1 MSGERKAER
10 MTVTVLVPSEEG
22 RAALAGLDLVEPV
35 IYEPGAEWPEQASS
49 AEVLVV
55 PPMSGIAG
63 QLLAAMR
70 ELPKL
75 RMVQTLSAGT
85 ELWEGKLPDGVLLS
99 NARGA
104 HGGATA
110 ELAATGLLALYREV
124 PQFLANQAAHR
135 WDQHPTGT
143 LDGKRV
149 LVLGAGDLG
158 QSLRSQLEP
167 FGATVTLA
175 GRSAR
180 DGIRSFAEVP
190 GLLGEQDA
198 VVIMVP
204 YNEQTHHLVD
214 AAFLA
219 RMPDQAVVV
228 NVARGP
234 VVDTDALLAELTAGR
249 LRAVLDV
256 TDPEPLPADH
266 PLWDAPG
273 LLIFPHVGGN
283 TTGMTDRAWQVAA
296 RQISAFVAGDQPSN
310 LVSG

>member
-1 MSGERKAER
+1 
-10 MTVTVLVPSEEG
+10 MTVTVLVPNEEG
-22 RAALAGLDLVEPV
+22 RAALAALDSARPV
-35 IYEPGAEWPEQASS
+35 VYEPGAGWPGQGLS

-55 PPMSGIAG
+55 PPWARTAD
-63 QLLAAMR
+63 QLLAAMPD
-70 ELPKL
+70 LPKL
-75 RMVQTLSAGT
+75 RMVQTLSAGV
-85 ELWEGKLPDGVLLS
+85 ELWEGKLPAGVLLS

-110 ELAATGLLALYREV
+110 ELAAAGLLALYREV
-124 PQFLANQAAHR
+124 PQFLASQAGHR
-135 WDQHPTGT
+135 WDQHPTET

-149 LVLGAGDLG
+149 LVLGAGDLA
-158 QSLRSQLEP
+158 QNLRSQLEP
-167 FGATVTLA
+167 FGATVTLV

-180 DGIRSFAEVP
+180 DGVRSFDEVP
-190 GLLGEQDA
+190 GLLGGQDA
-198 VVIMVP
+198 VVLMVP
-204 YNEQTHHLVD
+204 YNDQTHHLAD

-219 RMPDQAVVV
+219 RMPNRAVLV

-273 LLIFPHVGGN
+273 VLIFPHVGGN
-283 TTGMTDRAWQVAA
+283 TAGMTDRAWRVAA
-296 RQISAFVAGDQPSN
+296 EQIGAFAAGQDPPN
-310 LVSG
+310 LVS

>member
-1 MSGERKAER
+1 
-10 MTVTVLVPSEEG
+10 MTVTVLVPTEEG
-22 RAALAGLDLVEPV
+22 RAALTRLDWAEPV
-35 IYEPGAEWPEQASS
+35 RYTPGEPWPEQASP

-55 PPMSGIAG
+55 PAPAHDPG

-104 HGGATA
+104 NGGATA
-110 ELAATGLLALYREV
+110 ELAMAGLLTLYRQLT
-124 PQFLANQAAHR
+124 QFAADQAAHR
-135 WDQHPTGT
+135 WNQHQTET
-143 LDGKRV
+143 LDGKRL

-158 QSLRSQLEP
+158 QHLRAMAEP
-167 FGATVTLA
+167 FGATVTLV

-180 DGIRSFAEVP
+180 AGVRAFAEVP
-190 GLLGEQDA
+190 DLIGAQDA
-198 VVIMVP
+198 VVVMVP
-204 YNEQTHHLVD
+204 SNAETRHLID
-214 AAFLA
+214 ATFLA
-219 RMPDQAVVV
+219 RMPDRAVLV

-234 VVDTDALLAELTAGR
+234 VVDTSALLAELTAGR

-256 TDPEPLPADH
+256 TDPEPLPAGH

-273 LLIFPHVGGN
+273 LIILPHVGGA
-283 TTGMTDRAWQVAA
+283 TDGTIERSWRVAA
-296 RQISAFVAGDQPSN
+296 EQITAFVTGHEPPN
-310 LVSG
+310 LVPA

>member
-1 MSGERKAER
+1 

-22 RAALAGLDLVEPV
+22 RVALTGLDYVDPVRYTPGEP
-35 IYEPGAEWPEQASS
+35 WPDQASS

-55 PPMSGIAG
+55 PAASRDPG

-75 RMVQTLSAGT
+75 QMMQTLSAGT

-104 HGGATA
+104 HGGSTA
-110 ELAATGLLALYREV
+110 ELATAGLLAVYRQV
-124 PQFLANQAAHR
+124 PQFLADQAAHR
-135 WDQHPTGT
+135 WNQHMTDT
-143 LDGKRV
+143 LYGKRV

-158 QSLRSQLEP
+158 QNLRAQLEP
-167 FGATVTLA
+167 FGATATLV

-180 DGIRSFAEVP
+180 AGVHAFDEVP
-190 GLLGEQDA
+190 VLLGQHDA
-198 VVIMVP
+198 VVLMVP
-204 YNEQTHHLVD
+204 FSEQTRHLVD

-219 RMPDQAVVV
+219 RMPDQAVLV

-234 VVDTDALLAELTAGR
+234 VVDTGALAAELTAGR

-256 TDPEPLPADH
+256 TDPEPLPPDH

-283 TTGMTDRAWQVAA
+283 TFGMNDRAWRVAA
-296 RQISAFVAGDQPSN
+296 EQIAAFTAGQEPPN
-310 LVSG
+310 LVS

>member
-1 MSGERKAER
+1 
-10 MTVTVLVPSEEG
+10 MTVTVLVPGETG
-22 RAALAGLDLVEPV
+22 RAALAGQEWAELVVYDPDHD
-35 IYEPGAEWPEQASS
+35 WPEPASS

-55 PPMSGIAG
+55 PPAARTADR
-63 QLLAAMR
+63 LLAAMP

-75 RMVQTLSAGT
+75 RLVQTLSAGV

-104 HGGATA
+104 HGGSTA
-110 ELAATGLLALYREV
+110 ELAATGLLAIYRQV
-124 PQFLANQAAHR
+124 PQFLANQAGHK
-135 WDQHPTGT
+135 WDQHPTET

-149 LVLGAGDLG
+149 LVLGAGDLA

-167 FGATVTLA
+167 FGATVTLV

-180 DGIRSFAEVP
+180 AGVRSFDEVP
-190 GLLGEQDA
+190 GLLGGHDA
-198 VVIMVP
+198 VVLMVP
-204 YNEQTHHLVD
+204 YNDQTHHLAD
-214 AAFLA
+214 AGFLA
-219 RMPDQAVVV
+219 RMPDQAVLV

-234 VVDTDALLAELTAGR
+234 VVDTDALVAELTAGR

-273 LLIFPHVGGN
+273 VLIFPHVGGN
-283 TTGMTDRAWQVAA
+283 TTGMTDRAWRVAA
-296 RQISAFVAGDQPSN
+296 EQIGAFAAGQDPPN
-310 LVSG
+310 LVS

>member
-1 MSGERKAER
+1 
-10 MTVTVLVPSEEG
+10 MTVTALVFDEQG
-22 RAALAGLDLVEPV
+22 RAALAGLEMVEPV
-35 IYEPGAEWPEQASS
+35 VYEPGAGWPEQAAA

-55 PPMSGIAG
+55 PPRAQLAD

-70 ELPKL
+70 DLPKL

-85 ELWEGKLPDGVLLS
+85 ELWDGKLPDGVLLS

-158 QSLRSQLEP
+158 RSLRSQLEP
-167 FGATVTLA
+167 FGATVTLV

-180 DGIRSFAEVP
+180 DGVRSFAEVP

-219 RMPDQAVVV
+219 RMPDHAVVV

-256 TDPEPLPADH
+256 TDPEPLPANH

-273 LLIFPHVGGN
+273 LLIFPHVGGS

>member
-1 MSGERKAER
+1 
-10 MTVTVLVPSEEG
+10 MTVTVLVPDERG
-22 RAALAGLDLVEPV
+22 RAALAGLDSVDPV
-35 IYEPGAEWPEQASS
+35 VYEPGGQLPEQASS
-49 AEVLVV
+49 AEVMVV
-55 PPMSGIAG
+55 PAPSRDPER
-63 QLLAAMR
+63 LLAALR

-85 ELWEGKLPDGVLLS
+85 ELWEGRLPDGVLLS

-104 HGGATA
+104 HGGSTA
-110 ELAATGLLALYREV
+110 ELAAAGLLALYRQL
-124 PQFLANQAAHR
+124 PQFLADQAAHR
-135 WDQHPTGT
+135 WNQHSTET

-158 QSLRSQLEP
+158 QSLRAQLEP

-180 DGIRSFAEVP
+180 DGIRSFEEVP
-190 GLLGEQDA
+190 GLLGTHDA
-198 VVIMVP
+198 TVIMIP
-204 YNEQTHHLVD
+204 YNEETHHLVD

-219 RMPDQAVVV
+219 RMPDRAVLV

-234 VVDTDALLAELTAGR
+234 VVDTGALLAELTRKR

-256 TDPEPLPADH
+256 TDPEPLPPDH

-273 LLIFPHVGGN
+273 LLILPHVGGN
-283 TTGMTDRAWQVAA
+283 TTGVNDRAWRVAA
-296 RQISAFVAGDQPSN
+296 EQIGAFAAGQQPAN
-310 LVSG
+310 LVSS

>member
-1 MSGERKAER
+1 
-10 MTVTVLVPSEEG
+10 MTVTVLVPSETG
-22 RAALAGLDLVEPV
+22 RAALAGLDPV
-35 IYEPGAEWPEQASS
+35 SPVVYEPGAGWPEQGPS

-55 PPMSGIAG
+55 PPVPQLAE
-63 QLLAAMR
+63 QLLAAMHD
-70 ELPKL
+70 LPKL
-75 RMVQTLSAGT
+75 RMVQTLSAGV
-85 ELWEGKLPDGVLLS
+85 ELWEGRLPAGVLLS

-124 PQFLANQAAHR
+124 PQFLADQAAHQWR
-135 WDQHPTGT
+135 QHPTET

-158 QSLRSQLEP
+158 QNLRSQLEP
-167 FGATVTLA
+167 FGATVTLT

-180 DGIRSFAEVP
+180 DGVRSFDEVP
-190 GLLGEQDA
+190 DLLGATDA

-204 YNEQTHHLVD
+204 YNDQTHHLVD
-214 AAFLA
+214 AGFLA
-219 RMPDQAVVV
+219 RMPDRAVLV

-234 VVDTDALLAELTAGR
+234 VVDTGALLAELTAGR

-256 TDPEPLPADH
+256 TDPEPLPSGH

-273 LLIFPHVGGN
+273 VLIFPHVGGN
-283 TTGMTDRAWQVAA
+283 TTGMTDRAWRVAA
-296 RQISAFVAGDQPSN
+296 EQIGAFVAGDQPPN
-310 LVSG
+310 VVSG

>member
-1 MSGERKAER
+1 
-10 MTVTVLVPSEEG
+10 MTVTVLVPNEEG
-22 RAALAGLDLVEPV
+22 GAALAAVGADPV
-35 IYEPGAEWPEQASS
+35 IYDPPRHEWPERGLA

-55 PPMSGIAG
+55 PPWAREVER
-63 QLLAAMR
+63 LLADMR

-75 RMVQTLSAGT
+75 RLVQTLSAGT

-104 HGGATA
+104 HGGSTA
-110 ELAATGLLALYREV
+110 ELAVTGLLAVFRQL
-124 PQFLANQAAHR
+124 PQFLASQAAHR
-135 WDQHPTGT
+135 WDQHGTET

-158 QSLRSQLEP
+158 QSLRAQLAP
-167 FGATVTLA
+167 FGASATLV

-180 DGIRSFAEVP
+180 PGVRAFDEVP
-190 GLLGEQDA
+190 DLLGRHDA
-198 VVIMVP
+198 VVLMVP
-204 YNEQTHHLVD
+204 FNDQTRHLAD

-219 RMPDQAVVV
+219 RMPDQAVLV

-256 TDPEPLPADH
+256 TDPEPLPAGH

-273 LLIFPHVGGN
+273 VVIFPHVGGN
-283 TTGMTDRAWQVAA
+283 TAGMSGRAWRVAA
-296 RQISAFVAGDQPSN
+296 EQISAFAAGQDPPN
-310 LVSG
+310 LVTV

>member
-1 MSGERKAER
+1 
-10 MTVTVLVPSEEG
+10 MTVTALVFDEQG
-22 RAALAGLDLVEPV
+22 RAALAQLEMVEPV
-35 IYEPGAEWPEQASS
+35 VYEPGAGWPEQAAS

-55 PPMSGIAG
+55 PPLARIAD

-85 ELWEGKLPDGVLLS
+85 ELWDGKLPEGVLLS

-104 HGGATA
+104 NGGATA
-110 ELAATGLLALYREV
+110 ELAVTGLLALYREV
-124 PQFLANQAAHR
+124 PQFLADQAAHR
-135 WDQHPTGT
+135 WNQHQTET

-158 QSLRSQLEP
+158 QNLRAMLEP

-180 DGIRSFAEVP
+180 DGVRSFDEVP
-190 GLLGEQDA
+190 ELLGGHDA
-198 VVIMVP
+198 VVLMVP
-204 YNEQTHHLVD
+204 YNDQTHHLVD
-214 AAFLA
+214 QAFLA
-219 RMPDQAVVV
+219 RMADHAVLV

-234 VVDTDALLAELTAGR
+234 VVDTEALLAELTARR

-273 LLIFPHVGGN
+273 VLIFPHVGGN
-283 TTGMTDRAWQVAA
+283 TAGMTDRAWRVAA
-296 RQISAFVAGDQPSN
+296 EQIGAFAAGDQPPN
-310 LVSG
+310 LVP

>member
-1 MSGERKAER
+1 
-10 MTVTVLVPSEEG
+10 MTVTVLVPTEEG
-22 RAALAGLDLVEPV
+22 RAVLTRLDWAEPV
-35 IYEPGAEWPEQASS
+35 RYTPGEPWPEQASP

-55 PPMSGIAG
+55 PAPADDPG

-110 ELAATGLLALYREV
+110 ELAMAGLLDLYRQL
-124 PQFLANQAAHR
+124 PQFAADQAAHR
-135 WDQHPTGT
+135 WNQHQTET
-143 LDGKRV
+143 LDGKRL

-158 QSLRSQLEP
+158 QHLRAMAEP
-167 FGATVTLA
+167 FGAAVTLV

-180 DGIRSFAEVP
+180 AGVRAFAEVP
-190 GLLGEQDA
+190 DLIGAQDA
-198 VVIMVP
+198 VVVMVP
-204 YNEQTHHLVD
+204 SNAETRHLID
-214 AAFLA
+214 RTFLA
-219 RMPDQAVVV
+219 RMPDRAVLV

-234 VVDTDALLAELTAGR
+234 VVDTGALLAELTAGR

-256 TDPEPLPADH
+256 TDPEPLPAGH

-273 LLIFPHVGGN
+273 LIILPHVGGA
-283 TTGMTDRAWQVAA
+283 TDGTIERSWRVAA
-296 RQISAFVAGDQPSN
+296 EQITAFVAGHEPPN
-310 LVSG
+310 LVPA

>member
-1 MSGERKAER
+1 
-10 MTVTVLVPSEEG
+10 MTVTVLVPGETG
-22 RAALAGLDLVEPV
+22 RAALAGQEWADPV
-35 IYEPGAEWPEQASS
+35 LYDPDHDWPEPASS

-55 PPMSGIAG
+55 SPESRTADR
-63 QLLAAMR
+63 LLAAMR

-75 RMVQTLSAGT
+75 RMVQTLSAGV

-110 ELAATGLLALYREV
+110 ELAATGLLAVYREV
-124 PQFLANQAAHR
+124 PQFLSNQAGHR
-135 WDQHPTGT
+135 WDQHPTET

-149 LVLGAGDLG
+149 LVLGAGDLA

-167 FGATVTLA
+167 FGATVTLV

-180 DGIRSFAEVP
+180 DGVRSFDEVP
-190 GLLGEQDA
+190 GLLGGHDA
-198 VVIMVP
+198 VVLMVP
-204 YNEQTHHLVD
+204 YNDQTHHLAD

-219 RMPDQAVVV
+219 RMPDQAVLV

-234 VVDTDALLAELTAGR
+234 VVDTNALLAELTAGR

-273 LLIFPHVGGN
+273 VLIFPHVGGN
-283 TTGMTDRAWQVAA
+283 TAGMTDRAWRVAA
-296 RQISAFVAGDQPSN
+296 EQIGAFAAGQEPPN
-310 LVSG
+310 LVS

>member
-1 MSGERKAER
+1 
-10 MTVTVLVPSEEG
+10 MTVTVLVPGETG
-22 RAALAGLDLVEPV
+22 RAALAGQEWADPV
-35 IYEPGAEWPEQASS
+35 LYDPDHDWPEPASS

-55 PPMSGIAG
+55 SPESRTADR
-63 QLLAAMR
+63 LLAAMR

-75 RMVQTLSAGT
+75 RMVQTLSAGV

-110 ELAATGLLALYREV
+110 ELAATGLLAVYREV
-124 PQFLANQAAHR
+124 PQFLANQAGHR
-135 WDQHPTGT
+135 WDQHPTET

-149 LVLGAGDLG
+149 LVLGAGDLA

-167 FGATVTLA
+167 FGATVTLV

-180 DGIRSFAEVP
+180 DGVRSFDEVP
-190 GLLGEQDA
+190 GLLGGHDA
-198 VVIMVP
+198 VVLMVP
-204 YNEQTHHLVD
+204 YNDQTHHLAD

-219 RMPDQAVVV
+219 RMPDQAVLV

-234 VVDTDALLAELTAGR
+234 VVDTNALLAELTAGR

-273 LLIFPHVGGN
+273 VLIFPHVGGN
-283 TTGMTDRAWQVAA
+283 TAGMTDRAWRVAA
-296 RQISAFVAGDQPSN
+296 EQIGAFAAGQEPPN
-310 LVSG
+310 LVS

>member
-1 MSGERKAER
+1 
-10 MTVTVLVPSEEG
+10 MTVTVLVPGEQG
-22 RAALAGLDLVEPV
+22 RAALAEQEWADPV
-35 IYEPGAEWPEQASS
+35 LYDPDREWPEPASS

-55 PPMSGIAG
+55 PPEAPTADR
-63 QLLAAMR
+63 LLAAMR

-75 RMVQTLSAGT
+75 RMVQTLSAGV

-110 ELAATGLLALYREV
+110 ELAATGLLAVYREV
-124 PQFLANQAAHR
+124 PQFLANQAGHR
-135 WDQHPTGT
+135 WDQHPTET

-149 LVLGAGDLG
+149 LVLGAGDLA

-167 FGATVTLA
+167 FGATVTLV

-180 DGIRSFAEVP
+180 DGVRSFDEVP
-190 GLLGEQDA
+190 GLLAGHDA
-198 VVIMVP
+198 VILMVP
-204 YNEQTHHLVD
+204 YNDQTHHLAD

-219 RMPDQAVVV
+219 RMPDQAVLV

-234 VVDTDALLAELTAGR
+234 VVDTNALLAELTAGR

-273 LLIFPHVGGN
+273 VLIFPHVGGN
-283 TTGMTDRAWQVAA
+283 TAGMTDRAWRVVAE
-296 RQISAFVAGDQPSN
+296 QIGAFAAGQEPPN
-310 LVSG
+310 LVS

>member
-1 MSGERKAER
+1 
-10 MTVTVLVPSEEG
+10 MTVTVLVPNEEG
-22 RAALAGLDLVEPV
+22 RAALAAVGADPV
-35 IYEPGAEWPEQASS
+35 IYDPPRHEWPERGLP

-55 PPMSGIAG
+55 PPWAREVER
-63 QLLAAMR
+63 LLADMR

-75 RMVQTLSAGT
+75 RLVQTLSAGT

-143 LDGKRV
+143 LDGKRM

-158 QSLRSQLEP
+158 RSLRSQLEP
-167 FGATVTLA
+167 FGATVTLV

-180 DGIRSFAEVP
+180 DGVRSFAEVP

-219 RMPDQAVVV
+219 RMPDHAVVV
-228 NVARGP
+228 NMARGP
-234 VVDTDALLAELTAGR
+234 VVDTDALLAELTARR

-256 TDPEPLPADH
+256 TDPEPLPANH

-273 LLIFPHVGGN
+273 LLIFPHVGGS
-283 TTGMTDRAWQVAA
+283 TTGMTARAWQVAA

>member
-1 MSGERKAER
+1 
-10 MTVTVLVPSEEG
+10 MTVTVLVPSETG
-22 RAALAGLDLVEPV
+22 RAALAGLDPV
-35 IYEPGAEWPEQASS
+35 SPVVYEPGAGWPEQGPS

-55 PPMSGIAG
+55 PPVPALAG

-70 ELPKL
+70 DLPKL
-75 RMVQTLSAGT
+75 RMVQTLSAGV
-85 ELWEGKLPDGVLLS
+85 EQWEGRLPDGVLLS

-135 WDQHPTGT
+135 WDQHPTET

-149 LVLGAGDLG
+149 LVLGAGDLA

-167 FGATVTLA
+167 FGATVTLV

-180 DGIRSFAEVP
+180 DGVRSFDEVP
-190 GLLGEQDA
+190 ELLGATDA
-198 VVIMVP
+198 VVVMVP
-204 YNEQTHHLVD
+204 YNDQTHHLVD
-214 AAFLA
+214 AGFLA
-219 RMPDQAVVV
+219 RLPDRAVLV

-234 VVDTDALLAELTAGR
+234 VVDTDALTAELTAER

-256 TDPEPLPADH
+256 TDPEPLPPDH

-273 LLIFPHVGGN
+273 VLIFPHVGGN
-283 TTGMTDRAWQVAA
+283 TAGMTDRAWRVAA
-296 RQISAFVAGDQPSN
+296 EQISAFAAGDQPPN
-310 LVSG
+310 VVSG